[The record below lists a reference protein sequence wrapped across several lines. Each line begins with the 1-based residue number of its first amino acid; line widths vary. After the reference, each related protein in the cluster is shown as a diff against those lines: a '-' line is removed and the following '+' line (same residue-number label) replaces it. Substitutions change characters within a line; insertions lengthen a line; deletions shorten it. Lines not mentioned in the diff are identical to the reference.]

1 MKYKRIKNIYWGLVF
16 AIILLTL
23 NCLGGCATK
32 ANLGDI
38 SKLSFKPTRKIV
50 SSEETVNINADRVF
64 KIVSSIQE
72 LNQSNP
78 FMFRV
83 SHLKSRDNEDHA
95 IFTENFTRQFIFGNK
110 AQTHW
115 YTVAYDE
122 TKRIYSAL
130 LMDEGIVYGRYKV
143 EVIDM
148 GGTASKIKNSIMYTA
163 LNEKGVAL
171 LEKTPDSKIL
181 ELLKIMNSS
190 AKYYADNGKPLARE
204 KTRSGQP
211 GALKAFTS
219 KFYQTSATGK
229 VIGSAD
235 ESFHMA
241 GGIEELCWVPRWN
254 FNLLYSDKKNGRT
267 GNNTVFEESGYA
279 RYMYLRTDLPV
290 YWHVVSYDKDNHE
303 FQIAMNFSG
312 ELLSRIAL
320 KFKDAEG
327 DNTIWNAEFT
337 YASLSERGNE
347 LMAQRGGLYL
357 DFPEKIKIS
366 PKGLIKYAQYHKKTG
381 KIYEQSPWWLFKVG
395 TSAIWGTLFR

>member
-1 MKYKRIKNIYWGLVF
+1 MKYKRIKNNYWGMVFTIFLVTF
-16 AIILLTL
+16 
-23 NCLGGCATK
+23 NCLGGCASK

-50 SSEETVNINADRVF
+50 SSEETVNINADQVF

-95 IFTENFTRQFIFGNK
+95 IFTENFTREFIFGNK

-130 LMDEGIVYGRYKV
+130 LLDEGIVYGRYQV

-148 GGTASKIKNSIMYTA
+148 DGASSKIKNSMMYTA
-163 LNEKGVAL
+163 LTEKGAEVL
-171 LEKTPDSKIL
+171 RNTPDSKIL
-181 ELLKIMNSS
+181 ELLNIMNTS
-190 AKYYADNGKPLARE
+190 AKYFAEKDKPLSIG
-204 KTRSGQP
+204 KIVSGHP
-211 GALKAFTS
+211 DKLTNFTS
-219 KFYQTSATGK
+219 KFYQTSAAGE

-235 ESFHMA
+235 ESFHLA
-241 GGIEELCWVPRWN
+241 GGMEELCWVPRWK

-279 RYMYLRTDLPV
+279 RYMYLRNDLPV
-290 YWHVVSYDKDNHE
+290 FWHVVEYDKDNHE
-303 FQIAMNFSG
+303 FQIVMNFSG

-320 KFKDAEG
+320 RFEDTKG
-327 DNTIWNAEFT
+327 DNAIWNAEFT
-337 YASLSERGNE
+337 YASLSERGNQ
-347 LMAQRGGLYL
+347 LMEQGGFLYL
-357 DFPEKIKIS
+357 DFEEKINLS
-366 PKGLIKYAQYHKKTG
+366 PKGLIKYAQYHKRTG
-381 KIYEQSPWWLFKVG
+381 KIYEQSIWWLFKVG
-395 TSAIWGTLFR
+395 VSSMCGTLFR